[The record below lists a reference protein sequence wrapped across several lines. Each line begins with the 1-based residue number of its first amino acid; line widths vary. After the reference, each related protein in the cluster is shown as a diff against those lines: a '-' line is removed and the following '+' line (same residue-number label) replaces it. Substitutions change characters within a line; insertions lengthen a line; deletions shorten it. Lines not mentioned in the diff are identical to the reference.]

1 MRWLSAGSLFI
12 YSFSS
17 SNVYCQ
23 NVFVYV
29 YKIRLSR
36 LLVKK
41 FFINAGKMEKLVKII
56 LQCLPQIF
64 LQCIQKGE
72 TLAIDRTLPRWNL
85 FHRLARLNDWQGE
98 KTLIC
103 HNLPTAFF
111 PEFIIGNQQL
121 AVFADMVI
129 RIKAIV

>member
-1 MRWLSAGSLFI
+1 
-12 YSFSS
+12 
-17 SNVYCQ
+17 
-23 NVFVYV
+23 
-29 YKIRLSR
+29 
-36 LLVKK
+36 
-41 FFINAGKMEKLVKII
+41 MEKLVKI
-56 LQCLPQIF
+56 LFQCLPQIF

-98 KTLIC
+98 KPLIC
-103 HNLPTAFF
+103 HNLPAAFF